1 MGEFLT
7 WTIGIAQSFF
17 AGYLVMKANAKPLI
31 KKASEWLI
39 TKMGKKSTNETTNKM
54 SVFFL
59 ELATQVLQAVPDDS
73 KLDEIAK
80 KLANLQKE
88 LEVELD
94 IKKYE
99 EKNKDDK

>member
-1 MGEFLT
+1 
-7 WTIGIAQSFF
+7 
-17 AGYLVMKANAKPLI
+17 MKANAKPLI

-59 ELATQVLQAVPDDS
+59 ELATQVLQAVPDDG

-80 KLANLQKE
+80 KLSNLQKE

-99 EKNKDDK
+99 DKNKDDK

>member
-1 MGEFLT
+1 
-7 WTIGIAQSFF
+7 
-17 AGYLVMKANAKPLI
+17 MKANAKPLI

>member
-1 MGEFLT
+1 
-7 WTIGIAQSFF
+7 
-17 AGYLVMKANAKPLI
+17 MKANAKPLI

-59 ELATQVLQAVPDDS
+59 ELATQVLQAVPDDG

>member
-1 MGEFLT
+1 
-7 WTIGIAQSFF
+7 
-17 AGYLVMKANAKPLI
+17 MKANAKPLI

-59 ELATQVLQAVPDDS
+59 ELATEILQAVPDDG